1 MGVGS
6 MPKIPFKDLAVRN
19 IKNAGRYGFGRGH
32 YGLCIQA
39 EVDSTGTLCKRWEQ
53 RIRIKGRGKPN
64 YLGLGPYPLTSMAD
78 ASREAEANAKLAATG
93 INPREHVAG
102 IPLFRTIAVTV
113 VSEGKDAKAKERRLE
128 MYAFPR
134 LGDIRVDKIAYS
146 DLAFVR
152 PLCITYPPTAR
163 LLIMSMKTIFDRC
176 VFNRHIASNP
186 IDAPFRAQ
194 LVWGDDKTQHLPALP
209 YHLVPDVMTAID
221 KPGKTDLAT
230 RSCLKCIILNEVR
243 PHSAMKAEWDEILWK
258 EIKNEHDLDDP
269 NGWDLVDWSALDGSS
284 KSIVW
289 RIPEDHMKQK
299 ELFVIP
305 VSKQFL
311 EILKEMRAVRGQGK
325 RNPNLIFAGPEG
337 GKPSRSSMTL
347 LLQGLGYPSD
357 TEGKKPTLHGF
368 RSTARVWAKK
378 RKVPRDIAEAA
389 LSHDTG
395 NEVELSYMRWDL
407 LEPRARLNQFY
418 ADYATGKLESGW
430 VWIEPE
436 VQAQI
441 DAERLRADEAERRA
455 VEAERRSFEAER
467 RMERLEGQLAEM
479 NGMLARA
486 LAVQGVS

>member
-1 MGVGS
+1 
-6 MPKIPFKDLAVRN
+6 MPQIAFKDLAVRN
-19 IKNAGRYGFGRGH
+19 IKSAGRYGFGRGH
-32 YGLCIQA
+32 YSLCIKA

-64 YLGLGPYPLTSMAD
+64 DLGLGPYPLTSMAD
-78 ASREAEANAKLAATG
+78 ASREAEANAKMAATG
-93 INPREHVAG
+93 IHPRKHVAG

-113 VSEGKDAKAKERRLE
+113 VSEGKGRKAKERRLE
-128 MYAFPR
+128 IHAFPHI
-134 LGDIRVDKIAYS
+134 GDMRVDRVGYS
-146 DLAFVR
+146 DLNFVR
-152 PLCITYPPTAR
+152 PLCITNPPTAHSV
-163 LLIMSMKTIFDRC
+163 IMSMKTIFDRC
-176 VFNRHIASNP
+176 VFDKHIASNP
-186 IDAPFRAQ
+186 IDAPFMAQ

-209 YHLVPDVMTAID
+209 YHLLPEAMVAID
-221 KPGKTDLAT
+221 KHGNIDIAI
-230 RSCLKCIILNEVR
+230 RSCLKAIVLNEVR
-243 PHSAMKAEWDEILWK
+243 PHSAEKAEWSEILWK
-258 EIKNEHDLDDP
+258 DIRDEHDWDDP
-269 NGWDLVDWSALDGSS
+269 TGWELVDWDDLDGST

-299 ELFVIP
+299 EPFVIP

-311 EILKEMRAVRGQGK
+311 EVLKEMRAVRGQGK
-325 RNPNLIFAGPEG
+325 RNPRLIFASPKG
-337 GKPSRSSMTL
+337 GKLSRTPIKKF
-347 LLQGLGYPSD
+347 LQGLGFPSD
-357 TEGKKPTLHGF
+357 TEGRPPTLHGF

-378 RKVPRDIAEAA
+378 RHVPRDIAEAA

-407 LEPRARLNQFY
+407 LEPRARLTQAY

-430 VWIEPE
+430 IWVEPE

-441 DAERLRADEAERRA
+441 DTERLRADEAERRA
-455 VEAERRSFEAER
+455 VEAERRSEAAER